1 MKSRCA
7 VVTGASGFIG
17 AHLVRRLLDLG
28 TRVRVLVR
36 SDAQRAQFQTDA
48 IDVVVGDLRDKSS
61 LARLCNG
68 ADVVFHLGST
78 MAFNL
83 TDADVC
89 DINVGGTQRLI
100 QLAIAEQVPRFVLVS
115 SGGVHHNPFGEALD
129 EESQVQPENIYLD
142 SKLQAEAIARE
153 LYRSNPGCLTIVR
166 PSLVYGPGD
175 WRRLKLF
182 RAVVRGYFMMIG
194 PGTTF
199 VHPVYCEDLV
209 DGLLLAGGD
218 RGRGETFLLGGP
230 QPLSLQAFVNTI
242 ADVAGKALLPLK
254 IPAWPVRLVAIVC
267 ESACRPF
274 GLSPF
279 LSPRRLSFFLK
290 HRRYDIGKA
299 RTILGYDPPTSVT
312 DGVGRTLSWYKEQG
326 WL

>member
-61 LARLCNG
+61 LAGLCNG

-83 TDADVC
+83 ADADVC

-199 VHPVYCEDLV
+199 VHPVYCEDFV

-242 ADVAGKALLPLK
+242 AD
-254 IPAWPVRLVAIVC
+254 
-267 ESACRPF
+267 
-274 GLSPF
+274 
-279 LSPRRLSFFLK
+279 
-290 HRRYDIGKA
+290 
-299 RTILGYDPPTSVT
+299 
-312 DGVGRTLSWYKEQG
+312 
-326 WL
+326 